1 MPHYVR
7 CLKPNDNLEPDNF
20 DPKNIVEQLR
30 YCGVLE
36 AVRVSRAGYPTRYP
50 HEVFLTR
57 YFIICP
63 DRGTDTDN
71 LSPHHNEISAHLTE
85 EQKHL
90 KRLVSRTATEIWKIE
105 LEILKRR
112 GGKPK
117 PQGNRHA
124 LAQPKTLDEFIRLD
138 FSSRCA
144 VAGLQLGKT
153 KVFLRREAFE
163 CIESMRNEK
172 FGRTVTRISKNWR
185 RHTAMQYLQRA
196 RQAAILIQ
204 CLARMR
210 IAAAETDMLMKEFRL
225 HMRMKAAAIKIQRCY
240 MQYHILTYDEGA
252 DLRKAK
258 ASVRKIQSRMR
269 GCLSRRRVF
278 ALIYSI
284 CKIQSHMRM
293 IPVRET
299 YLVKR
304 NAIIKMQSIVRVLRA
319 IRERDDAKK
328 ERAALKVQSIV
339 RMKFAYIDFR
349 TKVAASSLIKCAY
362 REHLYQ
368 ERAMYGTFLKRYY
381 MLGDPKDVSAT
392 SSKLKKKKVML
403 ARHRNAIIN
412 AKRLE
417 LTNLVNEL
425 TLELWEPGL
434 FESFAKPVLVAAPHQ
449 SALQSAPSPTST
461 NSKMNGKSN
470 RPPPAALPD
479 FTPIPQTKEQF
490 MTRQTPSRYALV
502 GMQMCHGSVYM
513 RPETHARLEKR
524 KNDIVGGS
532 ASKIQAVARRKLA
545 ANSLRRKRAAAI
557 KIQSF
562 RRMQTQRKRLGPK
575 RRDRAATKIQSAF
588 RMSTTRK
595 GVWRTYW
602 STQSRELFA
611 FIGDDNW
618 YMVEKMLHKNP
629 LLVEEADPM
638 TGELPLH
645 KIVER
650 ASAWTLLIDM
660 VLTLYPKAVV
670 HKDFSGALP
679 IHHAAR
685 ADNLIGLEIIY
696 ESYKN
701 GAKDADALGRF
712 PIHVAA
718 EYGSIEAIKY
728 LTMKVP
734 ESVHTVTSGGISLP
748 LHIACKH
755 YSSVGVITSLLRIPL
770 HFSLASRTNEH
781 GELPLHLLLRCGEE
795 VDVVA
800 VKSLLTCYLKAIGTR
815 DQSGDIPLHIALKH
829 NCRPAVI
836 ETLLTH
842 FPGSSVV
849 KDGDGHSPL
858 FLALSH
864 SAEDETTVSLINY
877 APQVSILF
885 VASTFDTA

>member
-1 MPHYVR
+1 
-7 CLKPNDNLEPDNF
+7 
-20 DPKNIVEQLR
+20 
-30 YCGVLE
+30 
-36 AVRVSRAGYPTRYP
+36 
-50 HEVFLTR
+50 
-57 YFIICP
+57 
-63 DRGTDTDN
+63 
-71 LSPHHNEISAHLTE
+71 
-85 EQKHL
+85 
-90 KRLVSRTATEIWKIE
+90 
-105 LEILKRR
+105 
-112 GGKPK
+112 
-117 PQGNRHA
+117 
-124 LAQPKTLDEFIRLD
+124 
-138 FSSRCA
+138 
-144 VAGLQLGKT
+144 
-153 KVFLRREAFE
+153 
-163 CIESMRNEK
+163 
-172 FGRTVTRISKNWR
+172 
-185 RHTAMQYLQRA
+185 
-196 RQAAILIQ
+196 
-204 CLARMR
+204 
-210 IAAAETDMLMKEFRL
+210 
-225 HMRMKAAAIKIQRCY
+225 
-240 MQYHILTYDEGA
+240 
-252 DLRKAK
+252 
-258 ASVRKIQSRMR
+258 
-269 GCLSRRRVF
+269 
-278 ALIYSI
+278 
-284 CKIQSHMRM
+284 
-293 IPVRET
+293 
-299 YLVKR
+299 
-304 NAIIKMQSIVRVLRA
+304 
-319 IRERDDAKK
+319 
-328 ERAALKVQSIV
+328 
-339 RMKFAYIDFR
+339 
-349 TKVAASSLIKCAY
+349 
-362 REHLYQ
+362 
-368 ERAMYGTFLKRYY
+368 
-381 MLGDPKDVSAT
+381 
-392 SSKLKKKKVML
+392 
-403 ARHRNAIIN
+403 
-412 AKRLE
+412 
-417 LTNLVNEL
+417 
-425 TLELWEPGL
+425 
-434 FESFAKPVLVAAPHQ
+434 
-449 SALQSAPSPTST
+449 
-461 NSKMNGKSN
+461 
-470 RPPPAALPD
+470 
-479 FTPIPQTKEQF
+479 
-490 MTRQTPSRYALV
+490 
-502 GMQMCHGSVYM
+502 
-513 RPETHARLEKR
+513 
-524 KNDIVGGS
+524 
-532 ASKIQAVARRKLA
+532 
-545 ANSLRRKRAAAI
+545 
-557 KIQSF
+557 
-562 RRMQTQRKRLGPK
+562 MQTQRKRLGPK

-877 APQVSILF
+877 APQVSFYLLHQR
-885 VASTFDTA
+885 STLPRC